1 MEDEEEEG
9 KSAPEEL
16 TCPEWMMTMGDC
28 MSLLL
33 TFFVLLLTFSTTSKS
48 RLMDVIGVMKGAFS
62 FIESHNVLQREESG
76 FNDNNLDSDQ
86 SKVKNPSNPS
96 TIRLSSNS
104 IQKKFKDMS
113 ESLSDVGFKYPLQ
126 VNKLDQGIAIE
137 VSIEDM
143 FEGDTKNLTFNGQKL
158 VQEVANVAINIQN
171 EIRIMAYLNPEG
183 MVGTNLGDAWVT
195 ALERNMK
202 LADVLNDRFGIENSR
217 FSVGTSVL
225 TNEEM
230 KFRNQ
235 SFSRVKIIFMEA
247 LNVKNV
253 SISELLK
260 DSDQESER

>member
-1 MEDEEEEG
+1 MEEEEEEG
-9 KSAPEEL
+9 KDPPAEL

-62 FIESHNVLQREESG
+62 FIESQDILQREESA

-86 SKVKNPSNPS
+86 SDIKNPKDAS
-96 TIRLSSNS
+96 TLRLSSNS
-104 IQKKFKDMS
+104 IQKKFKDMTQ
-113 ESLSDVGFKYPLQ
+113 SLSDVGFKYPLN
-126 VNKLDQGIAIE
+126 VHKLDQGVSIE

-143 FEGDTKNLTFNGQKL
+143 FVGDTKVLSNNGQKL
-158 VQEVANVAINIQN
+158 LQEVANVAINIQN
-171 EIRIMAYLNPEG
+171 EVRIMSFLRPED
-183 MVGTNLGDAWVT
+183 MKGTKLGNAWVT

-202 LADVLNDRFGIENSR
+202 LADILNDKFGIENSR

-225 TNEEM
+225 TDEEM
-230 KFRNQ
+230 KERNQ
-235 SFSRVKIIFMEA
+235 SFSRVKFIFVES
-247 LNVKNV
+247 LNVKSV

-260 DSDQESER
+260 DSNQEPE